1 MTQKGEV
8 RIFSAPDYPEW
19 SKLGYS
25 AVPAEPE
32 IGQGNSAVS
41 LTTYA
46 IYSADG
52 AAEVCSQIRRI
63 LRAAG
68 VPVETV
74 QGNEFQCIRPEAL
87 LEVLDAVARLQ
98 GNPEGIE
105 KKYAN

>member
-8 RIFSAPDYPEW
+8 CIFSVLDYPEW

-25 AVPAEPE
+25 AVPADPE

-46 IYSADG
+46 VYSADS

-63 LRAAG
+63 LRSAG

-98 GNPEGIE
+98 DTPEGIE